1 MTRHPSF
8 NRTYS
13 AKRAFANNRVLVMNW
28 RVGALRIRS
37 NVGIIQRW
45 GVYSQLPISAYRLIS
60 PFDQKTVWSRRCSSQ
75 WTSNPR
81 VFPVFDLGLLDS
93 SIKIEEELAVGYEP
107 NETYTYPA
115 EEEEAL
121 NDRYRIMHKIGY
133 GPTATV
139 WYAVDLL

>member
-1 MTRHPSF
+1 
-8 NRTYS
+8 
-13 AKRAFANNRVLVMNW
+13 MNW